1 MTIQTPTAPVIPA
14 PTSSPSRSGAR
25 RRRRLRRPLLVVV
38 VAAFVALPLLW
49 TLSLSFR
56 PESSLLRSTSGLLPT
71 PFTLQNYKNVLFS
84 SLLPRWL
91 LNSIVVAT
99 GHVVLVLLL
108 ATLAGYAF
116 ARLEFPGKRLLFP
129 FALAGM
135 MIPPQVILIPIYLA
149 FADLGW
155 HNSYQAL
162 ILPGVG
168 TAAPFSLFVM
178 TQFFK
183 AIPRNI
189 EEAARLDGAGDLGVL
204 FRIMLP
210 IGMPALAVVAIIQL
224 TGSWNDFMWPLL
236 SSSKPEWMTLT
247 VGISSM
253 VKTSG
258 GNALLGQTLA
268 AAWSAAIPVV
278 IFFGFFQKRLVRGI
292 SLNVESF

>member
-1 MTIQTPTAPVIPA
+1 MTMQTPTAPVISTSPA
-14 PTSSPSRSGAR
+14 TPGR
-25 RRRRLRRPLLVVV
+25 RRRGLHALVIVG
-38 VAAFVALPLLW
+38 VALFFALPLLW
-49 TLSLSFR
+49 TLSLSLR
-56 PESSLLRSTSGLLPT
+56 TESSLLRSTSGLLPT
-71 PFTLQNYKNVLFS
+71 PFTLENYRTVLFS
-84 SLLPRWL
+84 SRLPRWF
-91 LNSIVVAT
+91 LNSLVVAS
-99 GHVVLVLLL
+99 GHVLLVLIL
-108 ATLAGYAF
+108 ASLAGYAF
-116 ARLEFPGKRLLFP
+116 ARLEFPGKRLLFV

-135 MIPPQVILIPIYLA
+135 MVPPQVILIPVYLA

-183 AIPRNI
+183 AIPRDI
-189 EEAARLDGAGDLGVL
+189 EDAARLDGAGDLRVL

-210 IGMPALAVVAIIQL
+210 LAKPALVVVAIIQL

-247 VGISSM
+247 VGISSL

-268 AAWSAAIPVV
+268 AAWSAAIPVIV
-278 IFFGFFQKRLVRGI
+278 FFAFFQKRLIRGV